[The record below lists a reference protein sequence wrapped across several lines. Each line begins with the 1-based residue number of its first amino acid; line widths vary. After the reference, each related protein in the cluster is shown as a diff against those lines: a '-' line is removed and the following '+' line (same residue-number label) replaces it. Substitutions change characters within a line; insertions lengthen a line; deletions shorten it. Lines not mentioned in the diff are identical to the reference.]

1 MKLKVGALPQI
12 LHSIAFITIIKANL
26 LYFVTILRDQKLKK
40 KIFFKIVGKIWVKE
54 LVI

>member
-40 KIFFKIVGKIWVKE
+40 KFFWENLG
-54 LVI
+54 

>member
-26 LYFVTILRDQKLKK
+26 LYFVTILRDQKFKK
-40 KIFFKIVGKIWVKE
+40 KFFLRLLGKFGLKN
-54 LVI
+54 

>member
-12 LHSIAFITIIKANL
+12 LQSIAFITIIKANL

-40 KIFFKIVGKIWVKE
+40 KFFLRLLGKFGLKN
-54 LVI
+54 